1 MSQTRS
7 SGSRSGITVGSSAPP
22 RRLLDRPLTSY
33 LLVLGSA
40 FGLLGLGLP
49 MVLSASS
56 VTSYAITGS
65 SFTLFERQLLWAAI
79 GVPALL
85 VAARI
90 PVRAWRRLAWPAML
104 LALVLLFL
112 VLVPGIGVEVNGN
125 RNWIDVGGPF
135 RLQPAEAAKLA
146 LVLWGAEILVRKRDR
161 LEQWRELLVPLLP
174 VSALVLALVLI
185 GGDLGTA
192 VVIMSITAALL
203 FVAGAP
209 LRLFGMLGLGAA
221 GLITYLS
228 LTASHRLDRFDT
240 WLHPA
245 LADPLG
251 NGLQYRH
258 GLYALGSGGWWG
270 LGLGASREK
279 WGQLPEAHTDFIY
292 AVIGEELGLAGT
304 LAVLVLFGVL
314 VFAGIRIAL
323 RTDEMFVRLAAAAA
337 TVWIAVQALVNI
349 GAVLGLLPI
358 AGLPLPLVSYG
369 GAALLITLV
378 AVGMLLAFARSEPGA
393 AAALDARRAQRR
405 ERRRRWLAAVGSA
418 TPGR

>member
-1 MSQTRS
+1 MSQTRTP
-7 SGSRSGITVGSSAPP
+7 GTRGGNEARGRHPE
-22 RRLLDRPLTSY
+22 RLLDRPLTSY

-40 FGLLGLGLP
+40 IALLGLGLP

-56 VTSYAITGS
+56 VTSYAATGS
-65 SFTLFERQLLWAAI
+65 SLALFERQLMWAAI
-79 GVPALL
+79 GVPAMLI
-85 VAARI
+85 AARL
-90 PVRAWRRLAWPAML
+90 PVKVWRGLAYPAMG
-104 LALVLLFL
+104 LALVLLVL
-112 VLVPGIGVEVNGN
+112 VLVPGVGVEVNGN

-146 LVLWGAEILVRKRDR
+146 LVLWGAEVLVRKRDR
-161 LEQWRELLVPLLP
+161 LDQWRELLVPLLP
-174 VSALVLALVLI
+174 VTAVVLALILQ

-192 VVIMSITAALL
+192 VVLMAIAGSLL
-203 FVAGAP
+203 YVAGAP
-209 LRLFGMLGLGAA
+209 MRLFALLGAVSVA
-221 GLITYLS
+221 VIAYLS
-228 LTASHRLDRFDT
+228 VSAPHRLDRFDT
-240 WLHPA
+240 WLNPS

-279 WGQLPEAHTDFIY
+279 WGRLPEAHTDFIY
-292 AVIGEELGLAGT
+292 AVIGEELGFAGT
-304 LAVLVLFGVL
+304 LTVLLLFGVL

-323 RTDEMFVRLAAAAA
+323 RTTDPFVRLAASGA
-337 TVWIAVQALVNI
+337 TAWIGAQALVNI

-378 AVGMLLAFARSEPGA
+378 AIGMLLSFARTEPGA
-393 AAALDARRAQRR
+393 NEALGARRAVRRQR
-405 ERRRRWLAAVGSA
+405 WHAVLGSLQ
-418 TPGR
+418 PGR

>member
-7 SGSRSGITVGSSAPP
+7 SGSRSGITVGSKARP

-33 LLVLGSA
+33 LLVLGSSV
-40 FGLLGLGLP
+40 GLLGLGLP

-65 SFTLFERQLLWAAI
+65 SLTLFERQLLWAAI
-79 GVPALL
+79 GVPAML
-85 VAARI
+85 VAARL
-90 PVRAWRRLAWPAML
+90 PVRLWRRMAWPAML

-146 LVLWGAEILVRKRDR
+146 LVLWGAEVLVRKRDR
-161 LEQWRELLVPLLP
+161 LDRWRELLVPLLP
-174 VSALVLALVLI
+174 VSALVLALVLV

-203 FVAGAP
+203 YVAGAP
-209 LRLFGMLGLGAA
+209 LRLFGLLALGAA
-221 GLITYLS
+221 GLVTYLS

-279 WGQLPEAHTDFIY
+279 WGRLPEAHTDFIY

-304 LAVLVLFGVL
+304 LAVLALFGVL

-323 RTDEMFVRLAAAAA
+323 RTTESFVRLAASAA
-337 TVWIAVQALVNI
+337 TAWIAVQALVNI

-393 AAALDARRAQRR
+393 AEALDVRRAARR

>member
-1 MSQTRS
+1 MSSTRS
-7 SGSRSGITVGSSAPP
+7 AGPASRTAAPAEQ
-22 RRLLDRPLTSY
+22 RTRLLDRPLTSY

-40 FGLLGLGLP
+40 LALLGLGLP

-56 VTSYAITGS
+56 VTSYAETGS
-65 SFTLFERQLLWAAI
+65 SFSLFERQMIWAAMGI
-79 GVPALL
+79 PAMLL
-85 VAARI
+85 AAHLPIR
-90 PVRAWRRLAWPAML
+90 VWRRLAWPAM
-104 LALVLLFL
+104 AIAVILLFL

-135 RLQPAEAAKLA
+135 RLQPAEAAKIA

-161 LEQWRELLVPLLP
+161 LNQWRELAVPLLP
-174 VSALVLALVLI
+174 VSALVLALVLA

-192 VVIMSITAALL
+192 VVIMTITGALL

-209 LRLFGMLGLGAA
+209 FRLFAALGLITA
-221 GLITYLS
+221 GLVTYLS
-228 LTASHRLDRFDT
+228 LTAAHRLDRFHV
-240 WLHPA
+240 WLNPE

-251 NGLQYRH
+251 NGLQYQH

-279 WGQLPEAHTDFIY
+279 WGRLPEAHTDFIY
-292 AVIGEELGLAGT
+292 AVIGEELGFAGT
-304 LAVLVLFGVL
+304 LTVLLLFGVL
-314 VFAGIRIAL
+314 MYAGIRVAL
-323 RTDEMFVRLAAAAA
+323 RTTEPFVRYGATAA
-337 TVWIAVQALVNI
+337 TAWIGAQALINI

-378 AVGMLLAFARSEPGA
+378 AIGMLMAFARSEPGA
-393 AAALDARRAQRR
+393 TEALQARRAARR
-405 ERRRRWLAAVGSA
+405 ARVHGWLAVVGAVSK
-418 TPGR
+418 

>member
-7 SGSRSGITVGSSAPP
+7 SGTRSGITVGSSARPA
-22 RRLLDRPLTSY
+22 RLLDRPLTSY

-85 VAARI
+85 VAARL

-135 RLQPAEAAKLA
+135 RLQPGEAAKLA
-146 LVLWGAEILVRKRDR
+146 LVLWGAEVLVRKRDR
-161 LEQWRELLVPLLP
+161 LDQWRELLVPLLP
-174 VSALVLALVLI
+174 VSALVLALVLV

-209 LRLFGMLGLGAA
+209 LRLFGMLGLAAA

-240 WLHPA
+240 WLHPG

-323 RTDEMFVRLAAAAA
+323 RTTEPFVRLASAAA
-337 TVWIAVQALVNI
+337 TAWIAVQALVNI

-393 AAALDARRAQRR
+393 TEALDARRALRR
-405 ERRRRWLAAVGSA
+405 QRRRRWLAAVGSA
-418 TPGR
+418 RPGR

>member
-7 SGSRSGITVGSSAPP
+7 PAG
-22 RRLLDRPLTSY
+22 RRGHRPHLPELRNRHLLDRPLTSY

-40 FGLLGLGLP
+40 LALLGLGLP

-56 VTSYAITGS
+56 VTSYAETGS

-79 GVPALL
+79 GLPAMFVASRLPVRVWRALAVPAMGLAIVLL
-85 VAARI
+85 V
-90 PVRAWRRLAWPAML
+90 
-104 LALVLLFL
+104 L

-146 LVLWGAEILVRKRDR
+146 LVLWGAEVLVRKRNR
-161 LEQWRELLVPLLP
+161 LHEWRELVVPLLP
-174 VSALVLALVLI
+174 VAAVIIALVLG

-192 VVIMSITAALL
+192 VVLMAITGALL
-203 FVAGAP
+203 YVAGAP
-209 LRLFGMLGLGAA
+209 LRLFAVLFAGAA
-221 GLITYLS
+221 SLVAYLS
-228 LTASHRLDRFDT
+228 VTAPHRLDRFDT
-240 WLHPA
+240 WLNPS

-251 NGLQYRH
+251 SGLQYRH

-279 WGQLPEAHTDFIY
+279 WGRLPEAHTDFIY

-304 LAVLVLFGVL
+304 LTVLLLFGVL
-314 VFAGIRIAL
+314 VYAGIRIAL
-323 RTDEMFVRLAAAAA
+323 RTTDPFVRLAASGA
-337 TVWIAVQALVNI
+337 TAWVGVQALVNI
-349 GAVLGLLPI
+349 GAVLGMLPI

-378 AVGMLLAFARSEPGA
+378 AIGMLLAFARSEPGA
-393 AAALDARRAQRR
+393 EAALTARREARRQRWR
-405 ERRRRWLAAVGSA
+405 TLLAPRA
-418 TPGR
+418 GR